1 MIYNIDGR
9 YEKGVDIMIRM
20 TEYTNKEKGF
30 ALPASLPD
38 NDLGNTYSLE
48 DICCKLAP
56 FEDAE
61 EQDRLIIIPCKIGDI
76 VYDVVLCTD
85 NKYRIFEMKVCS
97 IAKYGGIW
105 KNKVWNVYLEDDY
118 TKAYR
123 IFSDFG
129 KTVFLT
135 REEAESALKANL

>member
-1 MIYNIDGR
+1 MN
-9 YEKGVDIMIRM
+9 RM

-38 NDLGNTYSLE
+38 NDLGDTYSLE

-61 EQDRLIIIPCKIGDI
+61 EQDRLIILPCKIGGV
-76 VYDVVLCTD
+76 VYYFD
-85 NKYRIFEMKVCS
+85 EMKCPECPKRKDES
-97 IAKYGGIW
+97 CDEENYLTCNEIKIREGIFCF
-105 KNKVWNVYLEDDY
+105 DD
-118 TKAYR
+118 
-123 IFSDFG
+123 ICEIG

-135 REEAESALKANL
+135 REEAEATLKANL